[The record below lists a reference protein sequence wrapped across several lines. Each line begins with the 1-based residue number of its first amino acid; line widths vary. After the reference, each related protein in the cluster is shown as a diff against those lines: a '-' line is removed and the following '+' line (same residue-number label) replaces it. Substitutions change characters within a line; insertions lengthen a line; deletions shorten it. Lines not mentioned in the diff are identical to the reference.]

1 MGLILHPIRKAASV
15 ELMTTVDLRY
25 LRSVMKLLQTEAA
38 VIAFCIAKWTFVAF
52 EREYSDLPQSFEPDL
67 KCKPAKRIGRFD
79 PAVKI
84 PIIDKNVID
93 DILENVEEY
102 DGDK

>member
-1 MGLILHPIRKAASV
+1 
-15 ELMTTVDLRY
+15 
-25 LRSVMKLLQTEAA
+25 MKLLQAEAA
-38 VIAFCIAKWTFVAF
+38 VIAFCITKRTFISL
-52 EREYSDLPQSFEPDL
+52 EGEYSDLSQSFEPDL

-93 DILENVEEY
+93 EILENVEEY